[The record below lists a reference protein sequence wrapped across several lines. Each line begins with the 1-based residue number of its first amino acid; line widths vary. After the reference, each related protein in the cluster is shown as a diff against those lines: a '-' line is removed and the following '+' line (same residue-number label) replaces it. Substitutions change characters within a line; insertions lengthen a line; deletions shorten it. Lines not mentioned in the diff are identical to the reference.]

1 MLLNEL
7 HIYKEVF
14 FSSTEEI
21 ELKVKEIPFEIG
33 NGDLVDIHRK
43 KFAHLT
49 FYDIEYE
56 GGYGVLTK
64 GKRIDLSGEVFCV
77 MIKEPLRISSLGSE
91 ALVQWLARKTLQ
103 KYSLETAIPKVYD
116 IFYMNDSICFS
127 MEFIEGCFPYQFIQ
141 NALSPD
147 ITFLQIL
154 SQVAIL
160 CYLLQKD
167 ILLDHRDL
175 KANNVYIRKKHI
187 KYQIDTGT
195 EIFSLHCPFQVVL
208 LDFGFACLGTSKRIS
223 KINLAG
229 KAMPSI
235 DKCPKI
241 GRDLF
246 HFISSLWSIPSI
258 REKMTGA
265 LQKEI
270 SSWLLYE
277 NIDYSKVLKKYQGSD
292 LAFAIT
298 GEKNFEKISLDSISV
313 LRTIHKTFPDVLKTL

>member
-1 MLLNEL
+1 
-7 HIYKEVF
+7 
-14 FSSTEEI
+14 
-21 ELKVKEIPFEIG
+21 
-33 NGDLVDIHRK
+33 
-43 KFAHLT
+43 
-49 FYDIEYE
+49 
-56 GGYGVLTK
+56 
-64 GKRIDLSGEVFCV
+64 
-77 MIKEPLRISSLGSE
+77 
-91 ALVQWLARKTLQ
+91 
-103 KYSLETAIPKVYD
+103 
-116 IFYMNDSICFS
+116 
-127 MEFIEGCFPYQFIQ
+127 
-141 NALSPD
+141 
-147 ITFLQIL
+147 
-154 SQVAIL
+154 
-160 CYLLQKD
+160 
-167 ILLDHRDL
+167 
-175 KANNVYIRKKHI
+175 VYIRKKHI

-208 LDFGFACLGTSKRIS
+208 LDFGFACLGNSKRIS
-223 KINLAG
+223 KINLAAR
-229 KAMPSI
+229 AMPSI